1 MGAAAAPSGQGLDLT
16 RRFVRVNRVRADGF
30 VEFEFAI
37 GEPGLFVELVLRPDA
52 FEEFCAANHVE
63 VLPAEA
69 AGDDR
74 DDWAWR
80 LADARD
86 TRFR

>member
-1 MGAAAAPSGQGLDLT
+1 MGAAAAGGHDLDLT
-16 RRFVRVNRVRADGF
+16 RRFVRVTRVRADGF

-37 GEPGLFVELVLRPDA
+37 GEPGVFIELVLRPDA
-52 FEEFCAANHVE
+52 FEEFCADNHVE
-63 VLPAEA
+63 LLPAEA
-69 AGDDR
+69 AGDET

-80 LADARD
+80 LSDARD